1 MVTKACTRCHR
12 IMEDEKCAICNLATS
27 KNWSGFLIVVD
38 PENSG
43 IAKEL
48 QIQLPG
54 KYALRVR

>member
-12 IMEDEKCAICNLATS
+12 IMEDERCAICNLVTS

-38 PENSG
+38 PENSE

-54 KYALRVR
+54 EYALRVR